1 MKEAK
6 IYIIGAGVSGLVA
19 AIELEKA
26 GFSPIILEGSDSIGG
41 RVKTDELDGFRL
53 DQGFQILLTAYPE
66 AIRYLD
72 YQALNL
78 KYFDPGAVI
87 FDGQESFSITDPLRN
102 PLKVFE
108 MIFSKVGTLLD
119 KLKMF
124 SLTQSLKKKT
134 VEKIFAS
141 DSKPTLQ
148 YLKDYGFSDQIIS
161 YFFRPFFR
169 GIFLEPH
176 LNTSSRMFEFVFKMF
191 SMGDAAVP
199 AKGMGEIPKMLRQ
212 KLSHTQIYFDKKV
225 KAVHQGSI
233 ELVNGESLETDRII
247 IATQPD
253 QVMEQLQ
260 GQFAKPKFVTNC
272 YFTTHKSFM
281 ARPMIGLIPEE
292 GKLINNMVF
301 MTDVSNEYAAE
312 DRALL
317 SVTILE
323 HSLSE
328 TELIKAVRA
337 ELASISGI
345 NGDYFKY
352 LKTYEIPYALP
363 TLEDMRYS
371 VAFTETKITDHVFL
385 AGDYLLNGSINAA
398 MTSGRLAAEAV
409 IHSYMPTY

>member
-1 MKEAK
+1 
-6 IYIIGAGVSGLVA
+6 
-19 AIELEKA
+19 
-26 GFSPIILEGSDSIGG
+26 
-41 RVKTDELDGFRL
+41 
-53 DQGFQILLTAYPE
+53 
-66 AIRYLD
+66 
-72 YQALNL
+72 
-78 KYFDPGAVI
+78 
-87 FDGQESFSITDPLRN
+87 
-102 PLKVFE
+102 
-108 MIFSKVGTLLD
+108 
-119 KLKMF
+119 
-124 SLTQSLKKKT
+124 
-134 VEKIFAS
+134 
-141 DSKPTLQ
+141 
-148 YLKDYGFSDQIIS
+148 
-161 YFFRPFFR
+161 
-169 GIFLEPH
+169 
-176 LNTSSRMFEFVFKMF
+176 MFEFVFKMF